1 MELLLESRQTF
12 DVALV
17 PTSGLVNLVFSRQT
31 VFFFSSA
38 SIHLWLNQS
47 SLQSLL
53 KQVHH

>member
-12 DVALV
+12 DVASV